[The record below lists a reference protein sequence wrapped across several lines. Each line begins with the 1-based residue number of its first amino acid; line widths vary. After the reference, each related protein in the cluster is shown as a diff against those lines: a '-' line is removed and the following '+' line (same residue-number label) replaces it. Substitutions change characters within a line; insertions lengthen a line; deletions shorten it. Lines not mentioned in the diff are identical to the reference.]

1 MPMTSPRLHSKRS
14 ARRRA
19 MKAAAPLIA
28 CASLLALTA
37 CGELP
42 DFSSPE
48 SPVSAHHAIEN
59 HSTEG
64 CRIDDDCIGDHHCFQ
79 ALCVRACDADA
90 ECGEGFL
97 CSDRGRCVHDLHAS
111 TTDPARAQALRI
123 DASSESELQEA
134 LPHIDITEVDPQRL
148 SVRSLDDVPAVT
160 LQLSGALPPSGLSYV
175 LAYHETGE
183 RSPVRTV
190 YGDTSVTIPV
200 PVNGALP
207 DHERAHA
214 VDIVTTA
221 GRVTVHLAQ
230 PLPASGLY
238 DGISQTSTFGGTALP
253 VAIAIETE
261 PSDVTQLEDATS
273 AWVWIDSEGDQLL
286 HLPARNTDGAWMR
299 APLEWDSGTQA
310 WVSTFFAE
318 IDGDR
323 IFGAPLY
330 PHGARSIRIELRQ
343 SPDEEGRLS
352 GAWVDRWH
360 GIRDRISVDG
370 IPQPLAFS
378 VTGHLRLARDG
389 GLPSVELREATE
401 APTPWSPLPPPALPH
416 CLNTDLQNV
425 YGTPDEPSAC
435 QAIGTLADLPLH
447 DPESVAECALDMA
460 AQVDD
465 GAPLANM
472 LHAFLDPNQ
481 DNPAGMSFADFL
493 DACAAREQ
501 GFCVPQRE
509 QQCARELTAFA
520 YALPHSD
527 ADTGLALASQYQ
539 ELTQNLFLGSKLS
552 AFHSDTQHRL
562 RWLQSTEAPLFLANA
577 LKDYNAQI
585 LDLWQERVAD
595 TLLDALFGQLDD
607 AGLSFLVRAS
617 ADPTIMALR
626 AETLLDLGV
635 LWRATADAVTL
646 FAQRVNLI
654 EDRGAQRR
662 AAAEHLFH
670 RFFRLY
676 VAGAAI
682 AELGRE
688 AGTTAQNTS
697 IGAHLASMDAELRR
711 LATPFHGLILARSAE
726 VVTSQSVDPSSSNKS
741 LIGEL
746 QTLAREAI
754 ADAERSVDVV
764 HAEAQLNLI
773 TEATLRDRYED
784 QIISLR
790 NELIQL
796 CGLPMGCDAADVG
809 SDQACAIPTAPRS
822 CGFVTER
829 GSTPLELPAPT
840 TTSEAAVVLHELWTA
855 VEAQLRNEENLNAAL
870 SRTTLLRQSVE
881 DFQQSLTRRQ
891 ALRIEANREI
901 SSISAQIAT
910 LESTLLRTQLQTIE
924 QQQQIRENAY
934 QKQAAA
940 IENWSA
946 ILIDGARS
954 DASLIDSANAASR
967 SAQILTF
974 AADRAYNAAE
984 YAAKSIADKIGSK
997 RYLAVVPLSI
1007 AFAATTVLGV
1017 VAQQQNLAAD
1027 AMEARMEKDAL
1038 EGAAFSSRLDDM
1050 AALKAQR
1057 TATDIDALEAEIE
1070 TLGIQHEEEIAGLR
1084 SLIAAMERSLALDE
1098 EGDRDIAELRDRRD
1112 ALLVEIQSL
1121 DALSYQVAQAELTVD
1136 HQVLAYLDVVQR
1148 AQLLSA
1154 RFEGAMQR
1162 WSNIETLIG
1171 SPDVIFS
1178 FANRIALAESRL
1190 ERARRALEDWLIAL
1204 EYYAVRPFVS
1214 ERIAILLAR
1223 NPQQLEAIANELV
1236 RLQQACGGPRS
1247 TERVRV
1253 SLRDNLLRVNL
1264 ASLTTDDEGTHVA
1277 APDARFRALLR
1288 RANTPVHR
1296 GARLNAYESIG
1307 ERLSRGNMLAANFTL
1322 SVYDF
1327 ANLPQSCNAK
1337 VESIALQLV
1346 GVDAPNT
1353 QPVVT
1358 LVYDGSS
1365 ELRSC
1370 QEDIRELVL
1379 AVGPESTAFAPITRF
1394 ETGARAISPV
1404 AGVDAFGPASTWN
1417 ATLEGTPLAAGYT
1430 LLIDL
1435 DHPSNQSVDWDQL
1448 EDILIQFSYSHQDP
1462 FPAGQ
1467 CQ

>member
-1 MPMTSPRLHSKRS
+1 MTASRLESKRL

-19 MKAAAPLIA
+19 MKTAAPL
-28 CASLLALTA
+28 LATLFGLAA

-42 DFSSPE
+42 EFAASESPE
-48 SPVSAHHAIEN
+48 RTQLAIEN

-79 ALCVRACDADA
+79 ALCVRACEADA
-90 ECGEGFL
+90 ECSEGFV
-97 CSDRGRCVHDLHAS
+97 CSDRGRCVRALDANA
-111 TTDPARAQALRI
+111 TDPALAQALRI
-123 DASSESELQEA
+123 DASSESELEEA
-134 LPHIDITEVDPQRL
+134 LPHIDITELSTQRL
-148 SVRSLDDVPAVT
+148 SVRSLDDAPELT
-160 LQLSGALPPSGLSYV
+160 LQLSQALPPSGLSYV

-190 YGDTSVTIPV
+190 YGDTSVTIPI

-207 DHERAHA
+207 ERGEAHA

-230 PLPASGLY
+230 PFPVSGLY
-238 DGISQTSTFGGTALP
+238 DGVSQTATFGGTALP
-253 VAIAIETE
+253 VAFAIETV
-261 PSDVTQLEDATS
+261 PADVTQLEDADA
-273 AWVWIDSEGDQLL
+273 AWVWLASDSDQLL
-286 HLPARNTDGAWMR
+286 HLPARNAEGAWMR

-310 WVSTFFAE
+310 WVSTFFAGL
-318 IDGDR
+318 DGAR

-330 PHGARSIRIELRQ
+330 PHGQRSIRIELRQ
-343 SPDEEGRLS
+343 SPDEEGHLS

-370 IPQPLAFS
+370 VPQPLAFA
-378 VTGHLRLARDG
+378 VTGHLLLARDG
-389 GLPSVELREATE
+389 DLPSVERREALE
-401 APTPWSPLPPPALPH
+401 APSAWSPLPPPALPH
-416 CLNTDLQNV
+416 CLNADLQSI
-425 YGTPDEPSAC
+425 YGSPDAPSAC
-435 QAIGTLADLPLH
+435 QTIGTLADLSLH
-447 DPESVAECALDMA
+447 DPALVAECALDMA

-465 GAPLANM
+465 GAPLANT

-481 DNPAGMSFADFL
+481 DNPQGMSFADFL
-493 DACAAREQ
+493 DACAAQDR

-509 QQCARELTAFA
+509 QQCARELTAYA
-520 YALPHSD
+520 YALPHPD
-527 ADTGLALASQYQ
+527 ADTGLALALQYQ
-539 ELTQNLFLGSKLS
+539 ELTQSLFLGSKLS

-562 RWLQSTEAPLFLANA
+562 TWLQSTEAPLFLANA

-585 LDLWQERVAD
+585 LDLWQERVAN

-607 AGLSFLVRAS
+607 AGMSFLVRAS
-617 ADPTIMALR
+617 ADPTTMALR

-654 EDRGAQRR
+654 EDRDAQRR
-662 AAAEHLFH
+662 AAAAQLSH

-697 IGAHLASMDAELRR
+697 IGAHLASMDVEIRR

-726 VVTSQSVDPSSSNKS
+726 VVTSQSVDPSAGNQS

-764 HAEAQLNLI
+764 HAESQLNLI

-784 QIISLR
+784 QIIALR

-796 CGLPMGCDAADVG
+796 CGLPIGCDASDVG
-809 SDQACAIPTAPRS
+809 SDPACAIPTAPQA
-822 CGFVTER
+822 CGFITER
-829 GSTPLELPAPT
+829 GSAPLELPAPT
-840 TTSEAAVVLHELWTA
+840 TTSEAALVLHDLWAA
-855 VEAQLRNEENLNAAL
+855 VEAQRRVEENLNAAL
-870 SRTTLLRQSVE
+870 SRATLLRQSVE

-891 ALRIEANREI
+891 TLRIEANREI
-901 SSISAQIAT
+901 SSISAEISRF
-910 LESTLLRTQLQTIE
+910 ENGLLRAQLQTIE
-924 QQQQIRENAY
+924 QQQRIRENAY
-934 QKQAAA
+934 ERQAAA
-940 IENWSA
+940 INNWSE

-967 SAQILTF
+967 SAQILHF
-974 AADRAYNAAE
+974 AADRASTAAG
-984 YAAKSIADKIGSK
+984 YAATAIVDQVGSK
-997 RYLAVVPLSI
+997 RYLGVVPLSI
-1007 AFAATTVLGV
+1007 AFATTTAMGIA
-1017 VAQQQNLAAD
+1017 AQHQNLQAD

-1050 AALKAQR
+1050 AALQAQR
-1057 TATDIDALEAEIE
+1057 TATDIAALEAEIE
-1070 TLGIQHEEEIAGLR
+1070 TLDIQHEEERAGLR
-1084 SLIAAMERSLALDE
+1084 SLISAMERSLALDE

-1112 ALLVEIQSL
+1112 ALLVELQSL

-1136 HQVLAYLDVVQR
+1136 HQVLSYLDVVQR
-1148 AQLLSA
+1148 AQLLHA
-1154 RFEGAMQR
+1154 RFESAAQR

-1190 ERARRALEDWLIAL
+1190 ERARRALEDWVIAL

-1247 TERVRV
+1247 TERVDV

-1264 ASLTTDDEGTHVA
+1264 ASLTTDDAGTHVA

-1296 GARLNAYESIG
+1296 RARLNAYESVG
-1307 ERLSRGNMLAANFTL
+1307 ERLARGNMLAANFTL
-1322 SVYDF
+1322 SVHDF

-1370 QEDIRELVL
+1370 QADIRELVL

-1394 ETGARAISPV
+1394 ETGARAVSPV
-1404 AGVDAFGPASTWN
+1404 AGVEAFGPASTWN

-1435 DHPSNQSVDWDQL
+1435 DHPSNQAVDWEQL
-1448 EDILIQFSYSHQDP
+1448 EDIRIQFSYSHQDP